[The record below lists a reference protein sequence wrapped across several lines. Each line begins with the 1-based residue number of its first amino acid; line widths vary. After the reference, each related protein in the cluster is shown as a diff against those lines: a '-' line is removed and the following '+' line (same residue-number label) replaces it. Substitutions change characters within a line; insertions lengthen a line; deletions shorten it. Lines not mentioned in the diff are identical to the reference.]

1 MGTVMAIT
9 KRKTTIELKKIIIQN
24 TMNNDSNNK
33 ILYGI
38 GGIVVGMLLVGVL
51 TPMMRYG
58 GYGMMN
64 WRGDSGTEQRINT
77 NVSTIDKHFIEQ
89 MIPHHDGA
97 VAMANLALQRA
108 GRPEIKTL
116 ATAIITAQTTEIQ
129 SMNRWYQDWFGN
141 SVPKASSGM
150 MNGGMMSN
158 GGMHMGGQEDLTSLE
173 NASDFDRAFIEQMI
187 PHHQLAI
194 MMANMLQN
202 GTSRPE
208 MQQLAKNIIASQSKE
223 IQQMQLW
230 YAEWYK

>member
-1 MGTVMAIT
+1 
-9 KRKTTIELKKIIIQN
+9 
-24 TMNNDSNNK
+24 
-33 ILYGI
+33 
-38 GGIVVGMLLVGVL
+38 
-51 TPMMRYG
+51 
-58 GYGMMN
+58 
-64 WRGDSGTEQRINT
+64 
-77 NVSTIDKHFIEQ
+77 
-89 MIPHHDGA
+89 
-97 VAMANLALQRA
+97 
-108 GRPEIKTL
+108 
-116 ATAIITAQTTEIQ
+116 
-129 SMNRWYQDWFGN
+129 
-141 SVPKASSGM
+141 M

>member
-1 MGTVMAIT
+1 
-9 KRKTTIELKKIIIQN
+9 
-24 TMNNDSNNK
+24 MNNDSNNK

-108 GRPEIKTL
+108 ERPEIRTL

-129 SMNRWYQDWFGN
+129 SMNTWYQDWFGN

-173 NASDFDRAFIEQMI
+173 NASDFDKAFIEQMI

-223 IQQMQLW
+223 IQQMQSW
-230 YAEWYK
+230 YAEWYR